1 LQSGSGGFGDQ
12 AERVAAELA
21 KAGADLRIC
30 RNAVFAR
37 HGRIFSDGQL
47 NRYFYGKAKPK
58 HSLRPYFP
66 FEPNNEF
73 SNDLVSKTDWAL
85 LKVIDRA
92 QAIRDPAA
100 AASASVPTSIAAPKV
115 SGAGPAAVTPKS
127 AETRHPAPSA
137 APAGRAE
144 DKGGLCAVPRGA
156 RGSGS
161 RAGVALAALVL
172 ALSVARRRAS
182 SSRHR
187 HTPTARCSARLPHQL
202 LRGGR
207 VFAREAAQPGT

>member
-58 HSLRPYFP
+58 HSLRPYLP

-127 AETRHPAPSA
+127 AETRGPTGQ
-137 APAGRAE
+137 AGRRWTGRRTGAPRRR
-144 DKGGLCAVPRGA
+144 VPTGA
-156 RGSGS
+156 RRQRTPVLSAIA
-161 RAGVALAALVL
+161 RICQPIAG
-172 ALSVARRRAS
+172 
-182 SSRHR
+182 
-187 HTPTARCSARLPHQL
+187 T
-202 LRGGR
+202 
-207 VFAREAAQPGT
+207 